1 MGASLAAGLGSRRPR
16 QSRNFLQ
23 CSTGRWIPRLRPR
36 FNRQRQGH
44 ENLPSKNFAEKCE
57 HRFDT
62 HTSPHSSVCASQQ
75 QVMRRSRNVPWRSRV
90 GISSASFR
98 GILTSTQKLN
108 MKKSMIRL
116 VGSLA
121 VAATCVTGAMQ
132 PQRAQAS
139 EGPTIVE
146 AALAVN
152 AETGEFSTLIAA
164 VVRAGL
170 VDTLNGKRQFTVF
183 APTDAAFAKLG
194 LNAGNIDT
202 VPLDALTNILLYHV
216 AP

>member
-1 MGASLAAGLGSRRPR
+1 
-16 QSRNFLQ
+16 
-23 CSTGRWIPRLRPR
+23 
-36 FNRQRQGH
+36 
-44 ENLPSKNFAEKCE
+44 
-57 HRFDT
+57 
-62 HTSPHSSVCASQQ
+62 
-75 QVMRRSRNVPWRSRV
+75 VPWRSRV
-90 GISSASFR
+90 GTSPAPFR
-98 GILTSTQKLN
+98 RTLASTQKLN
-108 MKKSMIRL
+108 MKKSMIRF

-121 VAATCVTGAMQ
+121 VAATCVTAAML

-170 VDTLNGKRQFTVF
+170 VDTLNGSRQFTVF

-216 AP
+216 APGERFAADVVTASRVNMLNKQFALIGEGPSIAGAGFVATDVDVSNGVIHIIDSVLLPPAE